1 MCIYT
6 YIPVSIERVRKYT
19 SLSLLLYIDI
29 YIFMYIYIHIH
40 ARHVCE
46 YILLAMATLA
56 FLAAQGADHY
66 AGLGKYRFQS
76 LHRISLK
83 LAIFI
88 GA

>member
-1 MCIYT
+1 ML
-6 YIPVSIERVRKYT
+6 
-19 SLSLLLYIDI
+19 LSL
-29 YIFMYIYIHIH
+29 YIYIHV
-40 ARHVCE
+40 RHVCE
-46 YILLAMATLA
+46 YILLAMTTIA